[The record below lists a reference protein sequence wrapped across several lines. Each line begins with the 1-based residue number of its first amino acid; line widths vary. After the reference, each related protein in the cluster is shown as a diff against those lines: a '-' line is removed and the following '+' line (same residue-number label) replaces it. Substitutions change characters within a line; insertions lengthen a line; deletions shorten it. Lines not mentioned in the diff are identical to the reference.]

1 MSPGEYKA
9 ASLGSLVVML
19 VVLGIW
25 AVIWGPDEGGDNDQS
40 PVPAVDEPADEAPD
54 GNTDGPLIR
63 ASLPYDDLG
72 QEALVGGTLL
82 LREGCLVFEHGD
94 GVEAGYLPIIWPG
107 GTVWDEDTEEV
118 VLPDG
123 ARVGIG
129 DEVAGGG
136 GYPYA
141 EELGWLDVDAQALAQ
156 RCAESEWNV
165 VARFNNQAEAA
176 QTVD

>member
-72 QEALVGGTLL
+72 QEAFVGSFSKLLVNKLAASGRLPPSSGPGERSGT
-82 LREGCLVFEHGD
+82 RTQRACCPTG
-94 GVEAGYLPIIWPG
+94 AGRDRRRG
-107 GTVWDEDTEEV
+107 
-118 VLPDG
+118 
-123 ARVGIG
+123 
-129 DEVAGGG
+129 GGG

-141 EELGWLDVDAQALAQ
+141 EE
-156 RCAESEWNV
+156 RCSTSTPGARAAVESEWNV
-165 VARFNNQAEAA
+165 VARFSSQAEAA